1 MNLYNFVF
9 FMIIFIDIDECI
21 DIVYRCF
28 DFCNNT
34 AGGFYCF
41 CISGNGLLV
50 DKKTC

>member
-1 MNLYNFVF
+1 
-9 FMIIFIDIDECI
+9 MIIFIDIDEC
-21 DIVYRCF
+21 DIVYGCF